1 MCTIVISYIFFL
13 ILRARFQR
21 RMDEIKSYMTVRK
34 VPAQLRL
41 EIQEYFMYYY
51 KKRTALEEANILD
64 MLTPQLKDK
73 MRNFLVKDTLDTIGF
88 FKTLDNNAVMLLL
101 AVLKPLKVINDAR
114 ALSLFGRPTSVV
126 CPTVLLFF

>member
-1 MCTIVISYIFFL
+1 MHDCNALSFFL
-13 ILRARFQR
+13 ILRTRFQR
-21 RMDEIKSYMTVRK
+21 RMGKIKAYMTVRK

-51 KKRTALEEANILD
+51 KKRTALKEASILD

-101 AVLKPLKVINDAR
+101 AVLKPLKVMDDAR
-114 ALSLFGRPTSVV
+114 APS
-126 CPTVLLFF
+126 

>member
-1 MCTIVISYIFFL
+1 MPQVLLT
-13 ILRARFQR
+13 LRARFQLRMEKIKAYMNER
-21 RMDEIKSYMTVRK
+21 R

-41 EIQEYFMYYY
+41 EIQEYFRYYY
-51 KKRTALEEANILD
+51 KKRTALEEASILD

-101 AVLKPLKVINDAR
+101 AVLKPLKVM
-114 ALSLFGRPTSVV
+114 
-126 CPTVLLFF
+126 VLERYLRSPNAQKYA